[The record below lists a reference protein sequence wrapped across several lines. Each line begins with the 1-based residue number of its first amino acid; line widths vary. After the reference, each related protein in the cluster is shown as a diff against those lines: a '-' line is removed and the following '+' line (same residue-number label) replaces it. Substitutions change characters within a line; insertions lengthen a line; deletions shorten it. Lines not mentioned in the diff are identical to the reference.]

1 MTLETL
7 FVIFGIAGS
16 VGALYVAWRAH
27 KNAFKPADPDD
38 ELVERFVA
46 SAPLHLLHGL
56 TAASKPLPDQPV
68 VDSH

>member
-16 VGALYVAWRAH
+16 VGAIYVAWRAH

-56 TAASKPLPDQPV
+56 TANSEPLPDQP
-68 VDSH
+68 